1 MFWAQLRVGMMKAK
15 QFPAGNACPEVLL
28 LAA

>member
-1 MFWAQLRVGMMKAK
+1 MLWTQLRVGMMKAE
-15 QFPAGNACPEVLL
+15 QFPTGNACPEILL